1 MATVLLSYKTSLA
14 MRRND
19 CAAVLLVAFLFH
31 AQNTFAGQDALSSAA
46 VSHFTPHV
54 QALFAR
60 LKTLADSGDLLDPAS
75 VAERLGME
83 LQAETKEQQIPPA
96 AACRSDGSG
105 LHSLQ
110 RTTVTPVGDT
120 WYRPMPGGVPDM
132 PIPAFMVNPASSA
145 GQPSVTYII
154 NRSAGCSDRL
164 NGPVR
169 ITALLSL
176 SGLPAF
182 ACVSAPGV
190 EALLP
195 GSKWTMATDG
205 YSSVSYQGRVND
217 DVGVRLEVAFRAGAP
232 CAIGAMVTQS
242 QTDGLR
248 YKRAESK
255 RRNCGVQVTRSFCA
269 EHKPFGWPDVAAQN
283 ELHEAI
289 SATCGTI
296 DELMERDTEHGTPPA
311 PWPKWRRGAE
321 PCNVYDE

>member
-1 MATVLLSYKTSLA
+1 
-14 MRRND
+14 MRRYH
-19 CAAVLLVAFLFH
+19 CVVALLWASLFG
-31 AQNTFAGQDALSSAA
+31 AQNTSAAQAAESPAALS
-46 VSHFTPHV
+46 HFAPHL

-60 LKTLADSGDLLDPAS
+60 LKTLADSGDLFDPAS
-75 VAERLGME
+75 VEERLGMK
-83 LQAETKEQQIPPA
+83 LQAEAKEQQIPPA

-105 LHSLQ
+105 LHSLL

-132 PIPAFMVNPASSA
+132 PIPAFMVNPTSSA
-145 GQPSVTYII
+145 GQASLTYTI
-154 NRSAGCSDRL
+154 NRSTGCSDRF
-164 NGPVR
+164 NGPVS

-176 SGLPAF
+176 NGLPSF
-182 ACVSAPGV
+182 ACVSARGV

-195 GSKWTMATDG
+195 GAQWTMATDG

-232 CAIGAMVTQS
+232 CAIGALMTQS
-242 QTDGLR
+242 QRDGLR

-255 RRNCGVQVTRSFCA
+255 LRNCGVQVTRSFCA
-269 EHKPFGWPDVAAQN
+269 AHKPFGWADVAAQN

-296 DELMERDTEHGTPPA
+296 DELMERDTEHGTTPA

>member
-1 MATVLLSYKTSLA
+1 MVARPVPALP
-14 MRRND
+14 RR
-19 CAAVLLVAFLFH
+19 
-31 AQNTFAGQDALSSAA
+31 
-46 VSHFTPHV
+46 
-54 QALFAR
+54 
-60 LKTLADSGDLLDPAS
+60 
-75 VAERLGME
+75 
-83 LQAETKEQQIPPA
+83 PA
-96 AACRSDGSG
+96 AQPLNHESWQSIFNTSCRGR
-105 LHSLQ
+105 LAYAHSRSPTIQ
-110 RTTVTPVGDT
+110 KPTK
-120 WYRPMPGGVPDM
+120 RPP
-132 PIPAFMVNPASSA
+132 
-145 GQPSVTYII
+145 
-154 NRSAGCSDRL
+154 
-164 NGPVR
+164 
-169 ITALLSL
+169 
-176 SGLPAF
+176 
-182 ACVSAPGV
+182 
-190 EALLP
+190 
-195 GSKWTMATDG
+195 MATDG